1 MEGASFTPGMRIV
14 PDPITHTIWYLFR
27 RYIYQK
33 TPSAEGDGDR
43 EEGKEGGREPLN
55 DRAEAKYGGDSEA
68 AAAAKS
74 SARARAATL
83 GDSSACE
90 AEV

>member
-1 MEGASFTPGMRIV
+1 M
-14 PDPITHTIWYLFR
+14 DH
-27 RYIYQK
+27 QK
-33 TPSAEGDGDR
+33 VSSAEGVHDG
-43 EEGKEGGREPLN
+43 EEGKEGGREPQN
-55 DRAEAKYGGDSEA
+55 DRAESKYGGDSEA

-90 AEV
+90 AEVG

>member
-1 MEGASFTPGMRIV
+1 MFFDT
-14 PDPITHTIWYLFR
+14 
-27 RYIYQK
+27 RYDKNHQK
-33 TPSAEGDGDR
+33 VSSAEGNGDG
-43 EEGKEGGREPLN
+43 EEGKEGGRETP
-55 DRAEAKYGGDSEA
+55 DDSTEAKYGGDSEA

-90 AEV
+90 AEVR